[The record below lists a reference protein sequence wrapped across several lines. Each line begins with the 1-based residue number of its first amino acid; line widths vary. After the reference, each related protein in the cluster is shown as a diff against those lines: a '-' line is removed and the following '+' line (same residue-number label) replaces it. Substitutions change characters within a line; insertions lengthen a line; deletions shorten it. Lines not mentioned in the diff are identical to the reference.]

1 MDPQKKIKIPDI
13 ELIPKEIRKEYK
25 SKKQLFIL
33 GASIFFFLLVF
44 LGGFINVRLYQKLK
58 EEKLKDVQSKLETT
72 IREIDNLKT
81 EKDEALVLQ
90 KKFGEIKNL
99 LERHIY
105 WTKLFS
111 ILERLTVDTVN
122 YNSIAGSND
131 GRVKLSAQGENYLS
145 VARQLLAFQE
155 AKEVKEAEI
164 KGANKDEE
172 GKISFKI
179 DLTFKEEAFLKD

>member
-1 MDPQKKIKIPDI
+1 MDPQKKIRIPDI

-25 SKKQLFIL
+25 PKKQLFIL

-44 LGGFINVRLYQKLK
+44 LGGFINVRLYQKSK
-58 EEKLKDVQSKLETT
+58 EKELKDVQNKLKTT
-72 IREIDNLKT
+72 VQEIDNLKT
-81 EKDEALVLQ
+81 EKDKALVLQ
-90 KKFGEIKNL
+90 KELGEIKNL

-111 ILERLTVDTVN
+111 ILERLTIDTVN

-131 GRVKLSAQGENYLS
+131 GRVKLSAQGEGYLS

-155 AKEVKEAEI
+155 TKEVKEVEI
-164 KGANKDEE
+164 KGASKDEE

-179 DLTFKEEAFLKD
+179 ELIFEEGVFLED